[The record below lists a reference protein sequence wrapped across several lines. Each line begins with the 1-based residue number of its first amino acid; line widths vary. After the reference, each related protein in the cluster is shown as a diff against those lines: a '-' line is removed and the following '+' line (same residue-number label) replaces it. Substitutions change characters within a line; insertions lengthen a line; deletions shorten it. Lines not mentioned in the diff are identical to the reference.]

1 MVKAG
6 PSPAIKKPADLGISA
21 LVIAVISTYVP
32 PRFGTTLP

>member
-1 MVKAG
+1 MVKV
-6 PSPAIKKPADLGISA
+6 SSHPAIKKPADLGTTA